1 MNLILIGRNVAK
13 LKEIASD
20 IKAEYNDVEIEVIE
34 ADFADNDD
42 IKKTIE
48 DGLAGK
54 DIGVLVNNVGV
65 ILPHPMYFHEVNDNF
80 NLSLIISPK
89 IQLTKMLVTCQRF
102 GDLFLFGLVWQY
114 FSVQTKYNKGSFK
127 VMATYL

>member
-1 MNLILIGRNVAK
+1 MNLILIGRNVTK

-80 NLSLIISPK
+80 HLSLISQ
-89 IQLTKMLVTCQRF
+89 QLTCL
-102 GDLFLFGLVWQY
+102 
-114 FSVQTKYNKGSFK
+114 
-127 VMATYL
+127 

>member
-1 MNLILIGRNVAK
+1 MNLILIGRNVTK

-65 ILPHPMYFHEVNDNF
+65 ILPHPMYFHEVNCYF
-80 NLSLIISPK
+80 NLSLIIFNNIMQARLWLSK
-89 IQLTKMLVTCQRF
+89 LGVDTSI
-102 GDLFLFGLVWQY
+102 GW
-114 FSVQTKYNKGSFK
+114 
-127 VMATYL
+127 A

>member
-1 MNLILIGRNVAK
+1 MNLILIGRNVTK

-20 IKAEYNDVEIEVIE
+20 IRAEYNDVEIEVIE

-65 ILPHPMYFHEVNDNF
+65 ILPHPMYFHEVN
-80 NLSLIISPK
+80 LKLVSQELIHFRVIAHLFRQIGGHNS
-89 IQLTKMLVTCQRF
+89 RF
-102 GDLFLFGLVWQY
+102 HYKND
-114 FSVQTKYNKGSFK
+114 
-127 VMATYL
+127 